1 MRIGGT
7 VTKDGKH
14 WLVELPL
21 LDAMT
26 QGTTRKNAYAMATDL
41 VETLVDQSGFQVTV
55 HPGKHGEFELS
66 CSDPGALLGLVL
78 KRQREAS
85 GLSLA
90 DVAKRLGAKS
100 RNAYARYEQGQSV
113 PTIDKLNELLRVVSG
128 GRGLVLKQSAP

>member
-1 MRIGGT
+1 MRINGI
-7 VTKDGKH
+7 VVKDGKH

-26 QGTTRKNAYAMATDL
+26 QGTTRKNAYAMAVDL
-41 VETLVDQSGFQVTV
+41 VETLVDRTGFKASI

-66 CSDPGALLGLVL
+66 CSDSGALLGLVL

-90 DVAKRLGAKS
+90 EVAKRLGVKS

-113 PTIDKLNELLRVVSG
+113 PTVDKLNELLRVVSG
-128 GRGLVLKQSAP
+128 GRDLVLKQSAA

>member
-1 MRIGGT
+1 MRISGT
-7 VTKDGKH
+7 VTKEGKY
-14 WLVELPL
+14 WLLELPL

-26 QGTTRKNAYAMATDL
+26 QGTTRKNAYAMAADL
-41 VETLVDQSGFQVTV
+41 VETLVDRSDFKATI

-90 DVAKRLGAKS
+90 EVAKRLGVKS
-100 RNAYARYEQGQSV
+100 RNAYARYEQGRSV
-113 PTIDKLNELLRVVSG
+113 PTVDKLNELLRVGSD
-128 GRGLVLKQSAP
+128 GRGLVLKQSAA